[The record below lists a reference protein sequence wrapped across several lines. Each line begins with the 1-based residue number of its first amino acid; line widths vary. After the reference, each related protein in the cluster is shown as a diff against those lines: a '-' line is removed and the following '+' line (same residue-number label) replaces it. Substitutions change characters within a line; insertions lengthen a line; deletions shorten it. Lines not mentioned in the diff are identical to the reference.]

1 MKTWDRQALCKIK
14 HLFLPEISASLC
26 QSWLP
31 VDHIPHIPTFFS
43 LGYLHISAS
52 ARCAPPAA
60 LLLPCSSPGFAKCCQ
75 TTWGV
80 FSSLDFS
87 GDAALRIQHLPG
99 GVAGMENPWPTGR
112 GPGRAAGSE
121 TAGALCLVLR
131 TELSTVPALDP
142 EGNSPLRLPERPSDS
157 QIHINILQFT

>member
-1 MKTWDRQALCKIK
+1 M
-14 HLFLPEISASLC
+14 
-26 QSWLP
+26 
-31 VDHIPHIPTFFS
+31 
-43 LGYLHISAS
+43 
-52 ARCAPPAA
+52 
-60 LLLPCSSPGFAKCCQ
+60 
-75 TTWGV
+75 
-80 FSSLDFS
+80 
-87 GDAALRIQHLPG
+87 QHLPG
-99 GVAGMENPWPTGR
+99 GVAGMENPLPTGR